1 MEITNGMKKQIES
14 KDSNKEEEV
23 SNLNKSKDLRK
34 KEDSSSDIDSLY
46 RSIYYNDDIKDDIFP
61 NVLDF
66 LTNSYFYNQD
76 HIYDYLKQNL
86 FFDLNKEKTFFVL
99 SDSIFNLSVE
109 YKRDKNEAFIKYKK
123 ITCKNLENVEEEF
136 NIEEIKNL
144 TSELYELKYYYKK
157 FLDYLNKFE
166 KELKK
171 YYKSDNE
178 TEIELRFKMQNFGDD
193 YIINCELLIND
204 ENFEENSFKDEN
216 ILNFSDH
223 HGLYLIIEALNDY

>member
-1 MEITNGMKKQIES
+1 MGYFIEFKYYYQKGLNTEITNGMKKQIES

-123 ITCKNLENVEEEF
+123 ITCKNLENIDEEF

-144 TSELYELKYYYKK
+144 TSELYELKYY
-157 FLDYLNKFE
+157 
-166 KELKK
+166 
-171 YYKSDNE
+171 
-178 TEIELRFKMQNFGDD
+178 
-193 YIINCELLIND
+193 
-204 ENFEENSFKDEN
+204 
-216 ILNFSDH
+216 
-223 HGLYLIIEALNDY
+223 